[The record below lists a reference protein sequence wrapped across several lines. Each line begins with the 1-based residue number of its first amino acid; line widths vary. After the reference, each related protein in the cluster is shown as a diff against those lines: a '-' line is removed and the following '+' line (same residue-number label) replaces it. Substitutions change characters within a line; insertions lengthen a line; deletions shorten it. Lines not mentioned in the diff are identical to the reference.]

1 MIESSKDLLF
11 LVLAFC
17 ILWLTVFISW
27 LLYYA
32 IAILRDT
39 EHLIKH
45 IRSAVDKVEKIA
57 DFMKDKVEGSAASL
71 SLIAQAVKE
80 LIIWAI
86 KQRQEKK
93 AAPVKK
99 KR

>member
-1 MIESSKDLLF
+1 MILETSKDLLF
-11 LVLAFC
+11 FILAFC

-57 DFMKDKVEGSAASL
+57 DFMRDKVEGSAASL
-71 SLIAQAVKE
+71 TVIAQAVKE

-86 KQRQEKK
+86 KVRQEKK
-93 AAPVKK
+93 AAP
-99 KR
+99 KRKR